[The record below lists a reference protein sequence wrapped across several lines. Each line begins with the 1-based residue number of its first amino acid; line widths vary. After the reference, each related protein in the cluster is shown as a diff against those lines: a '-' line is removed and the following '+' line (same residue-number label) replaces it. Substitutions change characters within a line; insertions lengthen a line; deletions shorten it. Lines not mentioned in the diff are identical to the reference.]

1 MNVSAVIVTRG
12 DVDLTQI
19 VESLTDAGIPDVI
32 VWDNSVREDAAVC
45 GRYLGIEDAKHDLI
59 YVQDDDVL
67 HTPDGIREMIRAH
80 DPEGNLVVFD
90 GPDSYV
96 TCNMPANFRKQSF
109 YAEHA
114 LVGFGAVFHRDLPFK
129 AFERLGISR
138 EISPTPEEEWNDLY
152 VIKNGQRLG
161 PIDAQLFRRRCD
173 LVFTALTPHVLV
185 DVLYKDMP
193 WASAPNRMWMRPE
206 HRDEGWHML
215 EFIKKVRDA

>member
-19 VESLTDAGIPDVI
+19 IDSLTDAGIPDVI
-32 VWDNSVREDAAVC
+32 VWDNSVREDVAVY

-114 LVGFGAVFHRDLPFK
+114 LVGFGAVFHRDLPRE
-129 AFERLGISR
+129 AFERWAHYHWTQDGSAPAELHPHG
-138 EISPTPEEEWNDLY
+138 E
-152 VIKNGQRLG
+152 
-161 PIDAQLFRRRCD
+161 FFHRRCD
-173 LVFTALTPHVLV
+173 LVFTALTPRVLV
-185 DVLYKDMP
+185 DVLYEDMP

-206 HRDEGWHML
+206 HRDEGWQML
-215 EFIKKVRDA
+215 ELTKKVRDA